1 MHGRPRKSVNDGG
14 SQEKD
19 MAKAAG
25 LQSLQT
31 QFFKNHREK
40 IYTKEALQLNANLLE
55 INPEIYTA
63 WNYRKLAVKQI
74 LESESDSTVI
84 KQILDEE
91 LRVVERGLKRNYKS
105 YCAWYHRKW
114 VINMGYSS
122 LDHEFQL
129 LDQFL
134 KADSRNFH
142 GWNYRRFVAK
152 LKNSC
157 DEDELKFTTKKINE
171 NFSNYSSWHNRSAL
185 LSHILKNKSGA
196 ISAKEQ
202 ELNEE
207 YELVRQALFTDSEDQ
222 SGWFYH
228 LWLLGQTI
236 APNGPTLETSW
247 PCNGS
252 QLIINFNKQSHAYVS
267 SFDTPFGTDHC
278 MFSEGIPLVL
288 HFSEPVKGVNASTV
302 RVKSLLLESESL
314 VWRPLSPY
322 GLQAKT
328 WVAMLKL
335 PSTNFRSG
343 ETYTIQIRVADT
355 PGIISSNGYNFGC
368 PTVLNFSLDVHTIT
382 TASTGENVETVELAW
397 EGESFSPLEID
408 ENKFPIELH
417 LGGLSIDRSSENQ
430 EKTKWQQETLD
441 REIKVC
447 RELLEIEM
455 DCKWA
460 KLMLARL
467 LIAQDML
474 SSGSILRSKR
484 THTDEVLQLF
494 NDLIEIDPP
503 RAEYYKDQFSLILLD
518 KVSSSKQNLQEYC
531 WDSKGKG
538 SLSNGGLNIWL
549 RLPGLSLSRIGSLEQ
564 LLWVQRL
571 DISHNRLRSIDG
583 LEALQLLD
591 CLNLSHNLLANFTA
605 LGPLRLIKSL
615 KALNIAHNKLGA
627 HSVNSSRYSFPSA
640 LNNSSISNADINR
653 DTDQENLESS
663 WEITLTFKGL
673 HLRQLDIAGNPANVE
688 NCRRLLMKLLPSL
701 KWLDGTYIN

>member
-1 MHGRPRKSVNDGG
+1 MHGRPRKPLSDGG

-31 QFFKNHREK
+31 QFFKNHHEK
-40 IYTKEALQLNANLLE
+40 IYTKEALQLNAKLLE

-63 WNYRKLAVKQI
+63 WNYRKLAIKQL
-74 LESESDSTVI
+74 LESESDSAVI
-84 KQILDEE
+84 KQSLDEE
-91 LRVVERGLKRNYKS
+91 LRVVERALKRNHKS
-105 YCAWYHRKW
+105 YGAWHHRKW

-129 LDQFL
+129 LDQLL

-142 GWNYRRFVAK
+142 GWNYRRFVADK
-152 LKNSC
+152 KKSH

-171 NFSNYSSWHNRSAL
+171 NFSNYSAWHNRSAI
-185 LSHILKNKSGA
+185 LSHMLKNKYGG

-202 ELNEE
+202 EMTEE

-236 APNGPTLETSW
+236 APIGPKLEMSW

-252 QLIINFNKQSHAYVS
+252 QLVIDFNEQSHAYVS
-267 SFDTPFGTDHC
+267 DFDTPFGTDRC

-302 RVKSLLLESESL
+302 SVNSLLLESESL
-314 VWRPLSPY
+314 VWRPISPH

-328 WVAMLKL
+328 WVTLLKL
-335 PSTNFRSG
+335 PSTNSRVG
-343 ETYTIQIRVADT
+343 ETYTVQIRVADT
-355 PGIISSNGYNFGC
+355 LGIISLNGYNFAC
-368 PTVLNFSLDVHTIT
+368 PAVLNFSLDVHTRTIR
-382 TASTGENVETVELAW
+382 STGGNFETVPLAW
-397 EGESFSPLEID
+397 EGENYSPLAID

-417 LGGLSIDRSSENQ
+417 LGSLSIDGSASQEN
-430 EKTKWQQETLD
+430 TRWQQETLD

-455 DCKWA
+455 DSKWA
-460 KLMLARL
+460 KITLARL

-474 SSGSILRSKR
+474 SGGSILRSKR
-484 THTDEVLQLF
+484 MHTDEVLQLF
-494 NDLIEIDPP
+494 NDLIEIDPSH
-503 RAEYYKDQFSLILLD
+503 AEYYKDQFSLILLD
-518 KVSSSKQNLQEYC
+518 KVSSRKQNLQEYC
-531 WDSKGKG
+531 WDSKGTG
-538 SLSNGGLNIWL
+538 SFSNGERNKWL
-549 RLPGLSLSRIGSLEQ
+549 RLHGLSLSRIGSLEK

-583 LEALQLLD
+583 LEALQLLG

-605 LGPLRLIKSL
+605 LGPLRQIKTL
-615 KALNIAHNKLGA
+615 RALNIAYNKIGA
-627 HSVNSSRYSFPSA
+627 HTVNSTRFSFPSA
-640 LNNSSISNADINR
+640 LNNSSISNGDTTRDADE
-653 DTDQENLESS
+653 ENLEIS
-663 WEITLTFKGL
+663 WEITVAFKGL
-673 HLRQLDIAGNPANVE
+673 HLRQLDIAGNPANDE
-688 NCRRLLMKLLPSL
+688 KCRRLLMKTLPSL
-701 KWLDGTYIN
+701 KWLDGTSIN

>member
-1 MHGRPRKSVNDGG
+1 
-14 SQEKD
+14 

-31 QFFKNHREK
+31 QFFKNHQEK
-40 IYTKEALQLNANLLE
+40 IYTKEALQLNAKLLE

-63 WNYRKLAVKQI
+63 WNYRKLAIKQL
-74 LESESDSTVI
+74 LESEPDSAVI
-84 KQILDEE
+84 KQSLDEE
-91 LRVVERGLKRNYKS
+91 LRVVERALKRNYKS
-105 YCAWYHRKW
+105 YGAWHHRKW
-114 VINMGYSS
+114 VIALGYSS

-142 GWNYRRFVAK
+142 GWNYRRFVAEVK
-152 LKNSC
+152 KSC

-171 NFSNYSSWHNRSAL
+171 NFSNYSAWHNRSAL
-185 LSHILKNKSGA
+185 LSHMLKNKSGG

-202 ELNEE
+202 ELTEE

-236 APNGPTLETSW
+236 APNGPKLEMSW

-252 QLIINFNKQSHAYVS
+252 QLIIDFNEQSHAYVS
-267 SFDTPFGTDHC
+267 AFDTPFGTDHC

-314 VWRPLSPY
+314 VWRPISPH

-335 PSTNFRSG
+335 PSTNFRAG
-343 ETYTIQIRVADT
+343 KIYTIQIRVADT
-355 PGIISSNGYNFGC
+355 LGIISSNGYNFAC

-382 TASTGENVETVELAW
+382 TRSPGGNFETVTLAW
-397 EGESFSPLEID
+397 EGESFSPLDID

-417 LGGLSIDRSSENQ
+417 LGSLSIDRSENQ
-430 EKTKWQQETLD
+430 ENTEWQQETLD

-460 KLMLARL
+460 KLTLARL

-484 THTDEVLQLF
+484 MHTDEVLQLF
-494 NDLIEIDPP
+494 NDLIEIDPSH
-503 RAEYYKDQFSLILLD
+503 AEYYKDQFSLILLD
-518 KVSSSKQNLQEYC
+518 KVSRRKQSLQEYC
-531 WDSKGKG
+531 WESKGTS
-538 SLSNGGLNIWL
+538 SLSNVGPNKWL
-549 RLPGLSLSRIGSLEQ
+549 RLHGLSLSGIGSLEQ

-571 DISHNRLRSIDG
+571 DISHNRLQSIDG
-583 LEALQLLD
+583 LEALQLLG
-591 CLNLSHNLLANFTA
+591 CLNLSHNLLANFTS
-605 LGPLRLIKSL
+605 LGPLRLIKTL
-615 KALNIAHNKLGA
+615 QALNIAHNKIGA
-627 HSVNSSRYSFPSA
+627 HSVDSTRYSFPSA
-640 LNNSSISNADINR
+640 LNNSSISNADIDR

-663 WEITLTFKGL
+663 WEIALTFKGL
-673 HLRQLDIAGNPANVE
+673 HLRQLDIAGNPANDE
-688 NCRRLLMKLLPSL
+688 NCRRLLMKTLPSL
-701 KWLDGTYIN
+701 KWLDGTSIN

>member
-1 MHGRPRKSVNDGG
+1 
-14 SQEKD
+14 

-31 QFFKNHREK
+31 QFFKNHHEK
-40 IYTKEALQLNANLLE
+40 IYTKEALQLNAKLIE

-63 WNYRKLAVKQI
+63 WNYRKLAIKQL
-74 LESESDSTVI
+74 LESESDSAVI
-84 KQILDEE
+84 KQSLDEE
-91 LRVVERGLKRNYKS
+91 LRVVERALKRNHKS
-105 YCAWYHRKW
+105 YGAWHHRKW

-129 LDQFL
+129 LDQLL

-142 GWNYRRFVAK
+142 GWNYRRFIADMK
-152 LKNSC
+152 KSR

-171 NFSNYSSWHNRSAL
+171 NFSNYSAWHNRSAI
-185 LSHILKNKSGA
+185 LSHMLKNKYGG

-202 ELNEE
+202 EMTEE

-236 APNGPTLETSW
+236 APIGPKLEMSW

-252 QLIINFNKQSHAYVS
+252 QLIIDFNEQSHAYVS
-267 SFDTPFGTDHC
+267 DFDTPFGTDRC

-302 RVKSLLLESESL
+302 TVNSLLLESESL
-314 VWRPLSPY
+314 VWRPISPH

-328 WVAMLKL
+328 WVTLLKL
-335 PSTNFRSG
+335 PSTNFSAG
-343 ETYTIQIRVADT
+343 ETYKVQIRVADT
-355 PGIISSNGYNFGC
+355 LGIISLNGYNFTC
-368 PTVLNFSLDVHTIT
+368 PTALNFSFDVHTLTIR
-382 TASTGENVETVELAW
+382 STGGNFETVPLAW
-397 EGESFSPLEID
+397 EGENFSPLAID

-417 LGGLSIDRSSENQ
+417 LDSLSIDGSENQ
-430 EKTKWQQETLD
+430 ENTRWQQETLD

-455 DCKWA
+455 DSKWA
-460 KLMLARL
+460 KLTLARL

-474 SSGSILRSKR
+474 SGGSILRSKR
-484 THTDEVLQLF
+484 MHTDEVLQLF
-494 NDLIEIDPP
+494 NDLIEIDPSH
-503 RAEYYKDQFSLILLD
+503 AEYYKDQFSLILLD
-518 KVSSSKQNLQEYC
+518 KVSSGKQNLQEYL
-531 WDSKGKG
+531 WDSKGTG
-538 SLSNGGLNIWL
+538 SLSNGERNKWL
-549 RLPGLSLSRIGSLEQ
+549 RLHGLSLSRLGCLEQ

-583 LEALQLLD
+583 LEALQLLG

-605 LGPLRLIKSL
+605 LGPLRQIKTL
-615 KALNIAHNKLGA
+615 RALNIADNKIGA
-627 HSVNSSRYSFPSA
+627 HTVNSTRFSFPSA
-640 LNNSSISNADINR
+640 LNNSSISNADTTR
-653 DTDQENLESS
+653 DADEENLEIS
-663 WEITLTFKGL
+663 WEITIAFKGL
-673 HLRQLDIAGNPANVE
+673 HLRQLDIAGNPANDE
-688 NCRRLLMKLLPSL
+688 KCRRLLMKTLPSL
-701 KWLDGTYIN
+701 KWLDGTCVN